1 MIIVEE
7 IKNSKIIYER
17 FGDIVFCN
25 SNTSASIN
33 YVNSFHEDD
42 LEVMIETYTP
52 IDELKRGWVGDMY
65 YEAVRGIN
73 IETSENVN
81 AKYSKC
87 IKDVLLARVNT
98 YKDGSECVI
107 FTYTFLKY

>member
-1 MIIVEE
+1 MVIVEE
-7 IKNSKIIYER
+7 IKNSETVYES
-17 FGDIVFCN
+17 FGDIMFCN
-25 SNTSASIN
+25 SNTAVAIN

-42 LEVMIETYTP
+42 LEVTIETHFP
-52 IDELKRGWVGDMY
+52 AEGLERGWVGDMY

-73 IETSENVN
+73 VATNEKVN
-81 AKYSKC
+81 SKYNKR

-98 YKDGSECVI
+98 YKDGPECVT